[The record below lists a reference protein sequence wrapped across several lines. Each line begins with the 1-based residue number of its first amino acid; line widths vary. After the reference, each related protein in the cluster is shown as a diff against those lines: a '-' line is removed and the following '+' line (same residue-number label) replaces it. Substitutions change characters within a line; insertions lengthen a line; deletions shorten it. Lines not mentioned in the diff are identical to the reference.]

1 MITTEAES
9 ELNKIEEIRRSPAF
23 RNNVLKYGTVKQL
36 RRDDVLVAEDAYIRS
51 IPIVLSGALRV
62 TRHDPDGKELL
73 LYYVKAGESC
83 VMSFLGGLHNERSRI
98 QAVADDDTEVF
109 ILPID
114 QATHWLKE
122 FPEWTEYFMR
132 IFMRRFEELLDV
144 VNAVAFHKL
153 DERLLDLLRKKSTS
167 SGDRLT
173 ALTVTH
179 QQLANDMGTSR
190 EVVSR
195 LLKQLERDGKVTLG
209 RNRIELMNGK

>member
-1 MITTEAES
+1 MEITA
-9 ELNKIEEIRRSPAF
+9 ELNKIEEVKRSPAF
-23 RNNVLKYGTVKQL
+23 RERILKYGLLKTLK
-36 RRDDVLVAEDAYIRS
+36 RDDVLVAEQSYIRS

-62 TRHDPDGKELL
+62 TRHDEDGKELL
-73 LYYVKAGESC
+73 LYYVKPGESC
-83 VMSFLGGLHNERSRI
+83 VMSFLGGLHNEKSRI

-109 ILPID
+109 MLPID
-114 QATHWLKE
+114 QASRWLKE

-153 DERLLDLLRKKSTS
+153 DERLLSLLSKKSVAASTRS
-167 SGDRLT
+167 LN
-173 ALTVTH
+173 VTH

-195 LLKQLERDGKVTLG
+195 LLKQLERDGKVSLG
-209 RNRIELMNGK
+209 RNRIELRNGLM

>member
-1 MITTEAES
+1 MELTT
-9 ELNKIEEIRRSPAF
+9 ELNKIEEVRRSPAF
-23 RNNVLKYGTVKQL
+23 RDRILKYGTLKVIQ
-36 RRDDVLVAEDAYIRS
+36 RDDVLVAEHAYIRS

-62 TRHDPDGKELL
+62 TRHDEDGKELL
-73 LYYVKAGESC
+73 LYYVKPGESC
-83 VMSFLGGLHNERSRI
+83 VMSFLGGIHNERSRI
-98 QAVADDDTEVF
+98 QAVAEDDTEVF

-114 QATHWLKE
+114 ESARWLKE

-153 DERLLDLLRKKSTS
+153 DERLLTLLNRKSSAASTK
-167 SGDRLT
+167 T
-173 ALTVTH
+173 LTVTH

-195 LLKQLERDGKVTLG
+195 LLKQLERDGKVLLS
-209 RNRIELMNGK
+209 RNRIELVNA